1 MLQNGHQSNAVISSL
16 DGVMNSRTFLLVRRL
31 VTLRRVITILV
42 LFIAVSEFG
51 WFPELVQRGFYCDDR
66 TIQRPYN
73 GDTITAGV
81 IVVSGLLPLLL
92 IWLAE
97 ALFYAPST
105 AEYTKMAE
113 VPSSRSSTSWRQTW
127 FWFKKYGRGLLLK
140 LLVVDV
146 LKIFAGEHRPHFLD
160 TCRPN
165 VVCEGSEYIA
175 QYTCTNTEERPYFIR
190 DASKSFPSGHSSVS
204 VYGAIFMIWYLQC
217 RTPKLRSSM
226 AIPLC
231 QMVLATWAMFCSL
244 SRIIDNRHHWWDVLA
259 GAAIG
264 AVTAFLTCTLSCKN
278 FASAKQSTSSIAYKE
293 HGTNLIETNG
303 RYKEETLRNIIHTT

>member
-1 MLQNGHQSNAVISSL
+1 MADVESL
-16 DGVMNSRTFLLVRRL
+16 DKFSGGKRRISFP
-31 VTLRRVITILV
+31 VIFDVFAATVVV

-51 WFPELVQRGFYCDDR
+51 WFPEVARRGFYCDDR
-66 TIQRPYN
+66 SIQRPYN

-97 ALFYAPST
+97 ALFYSPS
-105 AEYTKMAE
+105 AVEYTKIADA
-113 VPSSRSSTSWRQTW
+113 PSSRCSTSWRQGW

-140 LLVVDV
+140 LLVVDT

-165 VVCEGSEYIA
+165 VVCEGNEYISK
-175 QYTCTNTEERPYFIR
+175 YTCTNTDERPYFIR

-217 RTPKLRSSM
+217 RAPKLRSSM
-226 AIPLC
+226 ALPLC
-231 QMVLATWAMFCSL
+231 QMLLATWAMFCSL

-259 GAAIG
+259 GAMIG

-278 FASAKQSTSSIAYKE
+278 FKNVKPATSPIAYKE
-293 HGTNLIETNG
+293 HGINLIESNG
-303 RYKEETLRNIIHTT
+303 HCKDDSLRNIIHTT

>member
-1 MLQNGHQSNAVISSL
+1 MFVKSSQFTKILKLRNYISIKQNNSL
-16 DGVMNSRTFLLVRRL
+16 FLLS
-31 VTLRRVITILV
+31 ITTVV

-105 AEYTKMAE
+105 AEYTKMAD

-146 LKIFAGEHRPHFLD
+146 LKVRLFG
-160 TCRPN
+160 
-165 VVCEGSEYIA
+165 G
-175 QYTCTNTEERPYFIR
+175 
-190 DASKSFPSGHSSVS
+190 
-204 VYGAIFMIWYLQC
+204 
-217 RTPKLRSSM
+217 
-226 AIPLC
+226 
-231 QMVLATWAMFCSL
+231 
-244 SRIIDNRHHWWDVLA
+244 
-259 GAAIG
+259 
-264 AVTAFLTCTLSCKN
+264 
-278 FASAKQSTSSIAYKE
+278 
-293 HGTNLIETNG
+293 
-303 RYKEETLRNIIHTT
+303 

>member
-1 MLQNGHQSNAVISSL
+1 MLQKGRQSNAVISSL

-190 DASKSFPSGHSSVS
+190 DASKSFPSGHSSDAEAALQHGHSAVPN
-204 VYGAIFMIWYLQC
+204 GAGDLGNVLLAFANHRQSAPLVG
-217 RTPKLRSSM
+217 RAGRSRNRSSNS
-226 AIPLC
+226 
-231 QMVLATWAMFCSL
+231 V
-244 SRIIDNRHHWWDVLA
+244 
-259 GAAIG
+259 
-264 AVTAFLTCTLSCKN
+264 LTCTLSCKN
-278 FASAKQSTSSIAYKE
+278 FASAKQSTSSIAYKD

-303 RYKEETLRNIIHTT
+303 HYKEEPLRNIIHTT